1 MKEKLNYIFTSFVI
15 LAIAIGLV
23 ESRDWNSTTALFPR
37 VIGIPALGLCIAVLV
52 MSIRRGRQQ
61 KSEQEKKTNPEFSRS
76 VKIAIILF
84 AWIIGFI
91 LLIWT
96 IGINIAIP
104 VYVLSYMKVQGKYR
118 WLSSTITAAGVSG
131 FVYLVFNVVFR
142 IAWPESL
149 IQRLFG
155 L

>member
-1 MKEKLNYIFTSFVI
+1 LKDKLDYIFTSCAI

-37 VIGIPALGLCIAVLV
+37 VIGLPALGLCIAVLV

-61 KSEQEKKTNPEFSRS
+61 KGEKENPEYVKS
-76 VKIAIILF
+76 VKIAVILF

-104 VYVLSYMKVQGKYR
+104 VYVLSYMKVQGGYR
-118 WLSSTITAAGVSG
+118 WLPSAITAASVSG
-131 FVYLVFNVVFR
+131 FVYLVFNVIFR
-142 IAWPESL
+142 IAWPDSL

-155 L
+155 F

>member
-1 MKEKLNYIFTSFVI
+1 VKNKVNYIFTSVAI
-15 LAIAIGLV
+15 LAIVIGLF
-23 ESRDWNSTTALFPR
+23 ETRDWNSTTALFPR
-37 VIGIPALGLCIAVLV
+37 VVGIPALGLCIAVLV

-61 KSEQEKKTNPEFSRS
+61 KSEKEKNGDAELSRS
-76 VKIAIILF
+76 FKIAMVLF

-96 IGINIAIP
+96 IGINFAIP

-118 WLSSTITAAGVSG
+118 WLASTISAVSVSG
-131 FVYLVFNVVFR
+131 FVYLIFNVVFR

-149 IQRLFG
+149 IERIFG

>member
-1 MKEKLNYIFTSFVI
+1 VKDKLNYIFTSLAI

-52 MSIRRGRQQ
+52 MSIRQGRQQ
-61 KSEQEKKTNPEFSRS
+61 KSEREKKADPEFSRS
-76 VKIAIILF
+76 VKIAIVLF
-84 AWIIGFI
+84 GWIIGFI

-118 WLSSTITAAGVSG
+118 WLPSTITAACVSG
-131 FVYLVFNVVFR
+131 FVYLIFNMIFR
-142 IAWPESL
+142 IAWPESVME
-149 IQRLFG
+149 RLLGF
-155 L
+155 